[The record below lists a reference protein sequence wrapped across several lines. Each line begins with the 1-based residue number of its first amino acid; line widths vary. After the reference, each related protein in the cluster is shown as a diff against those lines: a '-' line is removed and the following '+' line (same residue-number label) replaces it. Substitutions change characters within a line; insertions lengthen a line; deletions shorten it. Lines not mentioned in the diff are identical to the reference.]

1 MTTNISRIDQS
12 VVNRGVYA
20 YVLCTRAPTYPA
32 VLSGFFSGYT
42 FFFFWPIRGAGSSL
56 LAGMNRLEIE
66 RRTRYGTCF
75 NATEE

>member
-1 MTTNISRIDQS
+1 MTPNISRIDQS

-20 YVLCTRAPTYPA
+20 YVLCTRAPTYPV
-32 VLSGFFSGYT
+32 VLSFFLVT
-42 FFFFWPIRGAGSSL
+42 RFFFWPIRGAGSSL